1 MSPSPVSR
9 EKYRRL
15 VELESEA
22 ARLRAELE
30 APDGSVRYAPY
41 TSEDPEVWN
50 LLARYGSDFLSLH
63 TASGGYRY
71 ASPSVQGL
79 FGWRPEALVGTS
91 AYDYFHPDDADQI
104 AQNHVAHGHGE
115 PVDAVVYRFR
125 CADGG
130 YRWVETRSKA
140 VRGEAGVRFIVCIT
154 RDVEE
159 QRNADVARDALTAE
173 LRRRLDEIR
182 TLRGL
187 LPMCAWCK
195 SVRDDQGY
203 WGSVERYLSRHEDLQ
218 LTHSICPAC
227 EERHDPEG
235 DG

>member
-1 MSPSPVSR
+1 MSPSPASR

-15 VELESEA
+15 VELEREA

-30 APDGSVRYAPY
+30 APDGSPRYAPY
-41 TSEDPEVWN
+41 TSEDPEVWD

-63 TASGGYRY
+63 TASGSYRY

-79 FGWRPEALVGTS
+79 FGWDPQVLVGTS
-91 AYDYFHPDDADQI
+91 AYDYFHPEDADRI
-104 AQNHVAHGHGE
+104 SQNHVAHAGGD

-125 CADGG
+125 CADGA

-140 VRGEAGVRFIVCIT
+140 VGGDEGVRTLVCIT
-154 RDVEE
+154 RDVQE

-203 WGSVERYLSRHEDLQ
+203 WSSVERYLGRHEDLV

-227 EERHDPEG
+227 ERRLEREG
-235 DG
+235 GG